1 MVRAYAATY
10 GQVNFYC
17 RDPRHTHGRDYGRLV
32 QLADFVDLADR
43 VGPILVF
50 LVAITVVAEL
60 ADGIGLF
67 AIVARWAAVLGRG
80 SVLGLWLLVVLV
92 ATVATAVLSLDTTAV
107 LLTPVVL
114 VLARRLGLGQELFA
128 FTAVWLANT
137 ASLILP
143 VSNLTNLLAYA
154 RLRPAGVAFTPLMWA
169 PALAV
174 WLVTVVLLG
183 VVFRRRLRG
192 RYEVPTPFPVD
203 DRGLLIVAGVVCAGL
218 GPAFVLGADVT
229 VAAVIGALVLVIACL
244 VRRPRLVGW
253 RLLPWPLVLGVSVL
267 FVLVEIAHAYGLV
280 HPGERAGR
288 SGGRLGST
296 CCAWPGC
303 PPLAANLLNNLPAY
317 LAVEPSALDSPVRL
331 AALLVGV
338 NAGPL
343 ITPWASLA
351 TLLWAGR
358 CRAAGLQV
366 SWLRF
371 AGLGAVLVPLCL
383 LAGTGALVL
392 GWLTDA
398 QPVRSEGGQPVDHSV
413 VVGQLSAIG
422 KRRRPLVGR
431 PSSGRPLLVVGP
443 ARNLGTARAARP
455 GWIRPVPAS
464 RRDRSGWPCRA
475 ARCRPDRCP
484 GAGPGRW

>member
-1 MVRAYAATY
+1 M
-10 GQVNFYC
+10 
-17 RDPRHTHGRDYGRLV
+17 
-32 QLADFVDLADR
+32 QLADFVDLATR

-67 AIVARWAAVLGRG
+67 AIIARWAAVLGRG
-80 SVLGLWLLVVLV
+80 SVFGLWLLVVLV
-92 ATVATAVLSLDTTAV
+92 ATLATAVLSLDTTAV

-154 RLRPAGVAFTPLMWA
+154 RLRPTGVAFTPLMWA

-174 WLVTVVLLG
+174 WVVTIALLA
-183 VVFRRRLRG
+183 VVFRRRLHG
-192 RYEVPTPFPVD
+192 RYEVPKPFPVE
-203 DRGLLIVAGVVCAGL
+203 DRALLIVAGVVCAGL
-218 GPAFVLGADVT
+218 GPAFVLGVDVT
-229 VAAVIGALVLVIACL
+229 VAAVIGALLLVVACL

-267 FVLVEIAHAYGLV
+267 FVLVEIAHAYGLTTLV
-280 HPGERAGR
+280 TELVGQGDEWADLLRLAGV
-288 SGGRLGST
+288 S
-296 CCAWPGC
+296 AV
-303 PPLAANLLNNLPAY
+303 AANLLNNLPAY

-338 NAGPL
+338 NAGSL

-366 SWLRF
+366 SWVRF

-383 LAGTGALVL
+383 LAGTGALAL
-392 GWLTDA
+392 G
-398 QPVRSEGGQPVDHSV
+398 G
-413 VVGQLSAIG
+413 
-422 KRRRPLVGR
+422 
-431 PSSGRPLLVVGP
+431 
-443 ARNLGTARAARP
+443 
-455 GWIRPVPAS
+455 
-464 RRDRSGWPCRA
+464 
-475 ARCRPDRCP
+475 
-484 GAGPGRW
+484 